1 MSSLFKLAIL
11 HFPFSP
17 LIGKVTLMAL
27 KSLTLVILPLN
38 FLVGYIDI
46 DALDF
51 IPFMAV
57 VETIFVWKLFLCGNC
72 FGRRGEINKN
82 AVFVL

>member
-1 MSSLFKLAIL
+1 
-11 HFPFSP
+11 
-17 LIGKVTLMAL
+17 MAL
-27 KSLTLVILPLN
+27 KSLTLVFLPLN

-57 VETIFVWKLFLCGNC
+57 VETIFVWKLFLCGNYFC
-72 FGRRGEINKN
+72 AETVFVRKLFWGRGEINKN